1 MDNKQEFGTASYNSP
16 LTNRRRKQD
25 GTNQAQGRS
34 YYTSKMNTS
43 NEETEIER
51 LREENRQLRG
61 LLAGR
66 ERTEQ
71 LLSTSERQVAEQRRE
86 LASTREELVQQVRL
100 FDTVLSSIVDFA
112 YTFNREGRFTYVNQ
126 ALLDLWQKRLED
138 TLGKNFFEL
147 DYPEQLAARLQEQIE
162 TVFRSG
168 RVLKDETPYSS
179 TAGAAGYYEYI
190 FVPVFGT
197 NGQVEVVAGS
207 TRDITMRQQE
217 KADKEALFKILEVER
232 ARLTNLF
239 MQAPAFI
246 TVLKGP
252 QHLFE
257 MANPL
262 YLQLVGHRDLLGKT
276 VREAFPEIEGQG
288 FLEVLDEVYRT
299 GKPFVGK
306 EMRILLQDETGTSG
320 HEHFLDF
327 VYQPLVEA
335 DGSISG
341 IFVHGVD
348 ITERKRAEQA
358 LEEHAHEIET
368 LNYRLRRLMQET
380 HHRVKNNLQVIAALV
395 DMQVMND
402 TDTIPVGELQ
412 RFGRHIR
419 ALSTIHDLLTREA
432 RGAAELNHV
441 SLQDMLDRLL
451 PLLKE
456 IVGQREMRYKAVD
469 VRLPVR
475 YGTALALMANEL
487 VSNAV
492 KHGDGLVEVT
502 LSVEGRFVRL
512 EVCDNGPGFPS
523 GFDPRRAAHTGLDLI
538 DGIARLDLRGQV
550 AYETRPEGGARVAI
564 TFPLPE
570 ESEQSK

>member
-1 MDNKQEFGTASYNSP
+1 
-16 LTNRRRKQD
+16 
-25 GTNQAQGRS
+25 
-34 YYTSKMNTS
+34 MNTS